1 MESVSKYK
9 NVLVSRFSALGDVAM
24 TVPVIYS
31 ACRCYPSTRFIV
43 VTQKVAAT
51 LFVNAPANLVVV
63 PVDVKGTYRGVRGMF
78 RLLSDLRRNYP
89 IDAYVDLHSVIR
101 TYALGLACMLRGI
114 PVRRIRKGRSDKRA
128 LTRRSQ
134 KELHRLCT
142 SRDRYFDVFK
152 RMGFD
157 FPEAF
162 DSIFDE
168 PVSPEIFADITEAK
182 RPGERWV
189 AIAPFAKHVGKI
201 YPPELM
207 KQVVDTLAARPDVR
221 LFLFGGGD
229 GERDILRGWA
239 EGRAN
244 VISMAEKRH
253 GFPKELALLSHMDA
267 AISMDSANMHL
278 ASLVRVPVVSIWGA
292 THPYCGF
299 TGWKQSDDN
308 AVQLDM
314 PCRPCSVF
322 GNRPCRRGDYA
333 CLYGIK
339 PQDIIDRLDH
349 VLDK

>member
-1 MESVSKYK
+1 M
-9 NVLVSRFSALGDVAM
+9 
-24 TVPVIYS
+24 
-31 ACRCYPSTRFIV
+31 
-43 VTQKVAAT
+43 
-51 LFVNAPANLVVV
+51 
-63 PVDVKGTYRGVRGMF
+63 
-78 RLLSDLRRNYP
+78 
-89 IDAYVDLHSVIR
+89 
-101 TYALGLACMLRGI
+101 
-114 PVRRIRKGRSDKRA
+114 
-128 LTRRSQ
+128 
-134 KELHRLCT
+134 
-142 SRDRYFDVFK
+142 
-152 RMGFD
+152 
-157 FPEAF
+157 
-162 DSIFDE
+162 
-168 PVSPEIFADITEAK
+168 
-182 RPGERWV
+182 